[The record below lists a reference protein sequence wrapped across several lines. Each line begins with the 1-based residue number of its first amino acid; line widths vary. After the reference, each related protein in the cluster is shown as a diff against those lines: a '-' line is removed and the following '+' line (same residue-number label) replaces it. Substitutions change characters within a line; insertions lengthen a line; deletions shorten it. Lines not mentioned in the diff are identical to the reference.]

1 MRRRTSDPTGKPGYD
16 DAMRARRPVAL
27 LLASMA
33 LCQLSAARAE
43 ELFDILRIENRGR
56 SVAAEL
62 AELNGDGRTDLMVVT
77 LIGIPP
83 EERRTVRVYLQ
94 TPEGALPLEPDHT
107 IEMPEWSAVYDI
119 ADLKDAP
126 GQELVLLR
134 PEGVTLLSLADA
146 SGKSWHL
153 PTPGPTTVGLANDE
167 RGFEPFSLVYRDFGP
182 EPWLLIPQI
191 GQLVALSP
199 DGQVRAHLQ
208 VPRRA
213 NYFIVPNTGLI
224 ALESDFQVFVDVPKL
239 AVGDVDGDGRIDV
252 VFSTRH
258 EVWVYLRRE
267 DESFPAV
274 PDRKLALHLVTPRDH
289 IRGSGGVATLAK
301 DIDGDGRLDL
311 LVSHVEG
318 TFSDAAST
326 TYLYMNHDGEW
337 KLDEPDQ
344 VLRSNASLVA
354 NALIDLDADHRMEL
368 LRMKISF
375 GLLEVVELLLTR
387 EVDIQISLHR
397 YHPERR
403 FGDDPWMKT
412 KLELPFSFDTF
423 RLKGFIPTATADLNA
438 DGLPDFVSSGGGEK
452 IEISLG
458 GGSSPL
464 NKPSHRQEIRTAG
477 VIHFGDLDSDGLL
490 DFVIFDP
497 HNFDSPILVGRNR
510 GQLPKKP
517 PASRTRH

>member
-1 MRRRTSDPTGKPGYD
+1 MH
-16 DAMRARRPVAL
+16 AHHFVAL
-27 LLASMA
+27 LLASVA
-33 LCQLSAARAE
+33 LCRLPAARAD
-43 ELFDILRIENRGR
+43 ELFDILQIDNQGRG
-56 SVAAEL
+56 VAAEL

-77 LIGIPP
+77 LTGIPP
-83 EERRTVRVYLQ
+83 EERRTVQVYLQ
-94 TPEGALPLEPDHT
+94 TPDGALPPKPDHT
-107 IEMPEWSAVYDI
+107 VELPEWSAVYDI

-134 PEGVTLLSLADA
+134 PDGVTLLSLADG

-167 RGFEPFSLVYRDFGP
+167 RGFEPFNLVYRDFGP

-213 NYFIVPNTGLI
+213 NYFITPNTGLI
-224 ALESDFQVFVDVPKL
+224 SLESDFQIFVDVPKL
-239 AVGDVDGDGRIDV
+239 AVGDVNGDGRVDF

-258 EVWVYLRRE
+258 EVWVYLRRK

-274 PDRKLALHLVTPRDH
+274 PDRKLALHLVNPRDH
-289 IRGSGGVATLAK
+289 IRGSGGVASVAR
-301 DIDGDGRLDL
+301 DIDGDDRLDL

-326 TYLYMNHDGEW
+326 TYLYMNHDGGW
-337 KLDEPDQ
+337 KLGEPDH
-344 VLRSNASLVA
+344 VFRSDGSLVA
-354 NALIDLDADHRMEL
+354 NALIDLNADHRMEL
-368 LRMKISF
+368 LRMELSF
-375 GLLEVVELLLTR
+375 GLLEVIELLLTR
-387 EVDIQISLHR
+387 EIDIQISVHR
-397 YHPERR
+397 YHPERG
-403 FGDDPWMKT
+403 FGDKPWMKT
-412 KLELPFSFDTF
+412 KLEIPFSFDTF
-423 RLKGFIPTATADLNA
+423 RLKGFIPTANSDLNA

-452 IEISLG
+452 IEIFLG

-464 NKPSHRQEIRTAG
+464 AKRGYRQKLRTSG
-477 VIHFGDLDSDGLL
+477 VIHFGDLDSDGLS

-497 HNFDSPILVGRNR
+497 HNFNSPILVGRNR
-510 GQLPKKP
+510 GQLPAKP
-517 PASRTRH
+517 PVSRGGG